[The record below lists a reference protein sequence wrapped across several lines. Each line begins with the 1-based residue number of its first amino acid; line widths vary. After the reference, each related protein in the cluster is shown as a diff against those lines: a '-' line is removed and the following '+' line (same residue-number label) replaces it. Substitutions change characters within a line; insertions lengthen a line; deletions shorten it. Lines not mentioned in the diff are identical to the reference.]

1 MRSLMM
7 ITVAAVAAAPVH
19 AQATF
24 FREFGD
30 STLTRLVA
38 DAMRNGTDVR
48 AAEARVEAARSS
60 RKLSMFD
67 LAPTVTATGSAF
79 RTRMSMA
86 QMPGISSPL
95 PQRDL
100 YDVGFDAAWEVDVFG
115 RVRRGVN
122 AQAAFTEASEHS
134 LDYVKLSLSAEVAR
148 GYFDR
153 RGAEQ
158 LLAVASRNA
167 ENQRK
172 IVTLTQQR
180 LDAGRGTA
188 FDVERAKTALSLT
201 LATLPNLRAQIAVMD
216 ARIMALIGRNGEIPP
231 LRFAQGRDDG
241 VSSRGTSSEAR
252 GTEGSRS
259 WPFAL
264 PDSLTAIDVRG
275 LVKGRPDV
283 IAAER
288 QAAAQALAV
297 GAAQSEYLPRLSL
310 GMNAGY
316 TANEFQSLTRTGTSR
331 VLFGPIVSYPL
342 LDLGRVKQRVGIAA
356 ARRDEAAAQ
365 RSATFLNAVAETE
378 GTIVTYNAARE
389 RLRILDDAVRSSERA
404 AALAQQRFE
413 AGLTDFLQVL
423 DAQRTLLDAES
434 QLTLGQTAAA
444 TSLIAFYKATGGA
457 WPTR

>member
-1 MRSLMM
+1 MENSRSLALLGM
-7 ITVAAVAAAPVH
+7 TSVWLLAAAPVH
-19 AQATF
+19 AQSTF
-24 FREFGD
+24 FRELGD
-30 STLTRLVA
+30 STLTRLIA
-38 DAMRNGTDVR
+38 EATRNGTDVR
-48 AAEARVEAARSS
+48 AAEARVDAARSS

-79 RTRMSMA
+79 RTRQSIA
-86 QMPGISSPL
+86 QVPGVSSPL

-100 YDVGFDAAWEVDVFG
+100 YDVGFDAAWEVDLFG

-148 GYFDR
+148 AYFDL
-153 RGAEQ
+153 RGAQQ
-158 LLAVASRNA
+158 LLAVAARSA

-172 IVTLTQQR
+172 TVVLTQQR

-201 LATLPNLRAQIAVMD
+201 LAILPNLRAQIDVARFRVATLVGRAAD
-216 ARIMALIGRNGEIPP
+216 A
-231 LRFAQGRDDG
+231 
-241 VSSRGTSSEAR
+241 SSSELTSS
-252 GTEGSRS
+252 GSL
-259 WPFAL
+259 PTL
-264 PDSLTAIDVRG
+264 PDSLTAVSVRE
-275 LVKGRPDV
+275 LVKRRPDV
-283 IAAER
+283 VAAER

-297 GAAQSEYLPRLSL
+297 GAAQGDYLPRFSL

-365 RSATFLNAVAETE
+365 QTATFLNAVAETE

>member
-1 MRSLMM
+1 MRSL
-7 ITVAAVAAAPVH
+7 IVLAAVALPLQ
-19 AQATF
+19 AQSNF
-24 FREFGD
+24 WRELGD
-30 STLTRLVA
+30 STLNRLVA
-38 DAMRNGTDVR
+38 EATRNGTDVR
-48 AAEARVEAARSS
+48 AAEARVDAS
-60 RKLSMFD
+60 RASRRLSVFD

-79 RTRMSMA
+79 RTRQSIA
-86 QMPGISSPL
+86 QVPGVSGPL

-100 YDVGFDAAWEVDVFG
+100 YDVGFDAAWELDLFG

-122 AQAAFTEASEHS
+122 AQSAFAEASEHS
-134 LDYVKLSLSAEVAR
+134 LDDVKLSLSAEVAR
-148 GYFDR
+148 AYFEF
-153 RGAEQ
+153 RGAQQ
-158 LLAVASRNA
+158 LLAVATRSA
-167 ENQRK
+167 DNQRK
-172 IVTLTQQR
+172 TVKLTEDR
-180 LDAGRGTA
+180 LAAGRGTA

-201 LATLPNLRAQIAVMD
+201 LATLPNLRAQIDVASY
-216 ARIMALIGRNGEIPP
+216 RITALTGGNGEIP
-231 LRFAQGRDDG
+231 RVARDDSRSG
-241 VSSRGTSSEAR
+241 SDIVSSRAEG
-252 GTEGSRS
+252 EGSRR
-259 WPFAL
+259 WQFATL
-264 PDSLTAIDVRG
+264 PDSLRNVDVRE
-275 LVKGRPDV
+275 LVKKRPDV
-283 IAAER
+283 LAAER
-288 QAAAQALAV
+288 RAAAQVAAV
-297 GAAQSEYLPRLSL
+297 GAAQADYMPRVSL

-356 ARRDEAAAQ
+356 ARREEAAAQ
-365 RSATFLNAVAETE
+365 QTATVLAAVAETE
-378 GTIVTYNAARE
+378 GTVVSYNAARE